1 MLIWTKRK
9 EVRVMSVKHIVDILS
24 LDGKQDTFG
33 KINLRQLGRLVCS
46 PGHIIESHTH
56 LNWFELTSVT
66 GGEGEI
72 YGGDTKVNIKK
83 GEIFL
88 SFPCEIHKIVSSV
101 ENPLTFEHFAFYTTD
116 EAFCQQLEVLMA
128 SYADARSRLFKSY
141 LIKEMLTGCV
151 NEVAQNTRFRKDY
164 LESGFSLVLLELL
177 KIFESRRSSVFITDE
192 GYQDPERLCLSVKNY
207 IDTHLFS
214 IKKLSDLS
222 EKCGYNYS
230 YLSSLFR
237 TVTGITLSEYYN
249 ERRFESAKLM
259 IWENKLKI
267 GEISNLLGYNSVYA
281 FSKAFKDRVGASPK
295 KFLSVK

>member
-1 MLIWTKRK
+1 
-9 EVRVMSVKHIVDILS
+9 MSVKHIVDITC
-24 LDGKQDTFG
+24 LDDKYNKFG
-33 KINLRQLGRLVCS
+33 KINLKQLGRLVCS
-46 PGHIIESHTH
+46 PGHIIQSHTH

-66 GGEGEI
+66 CGEGEI
-72 YGGDTKVNIKK
+72 YGGGTKVGIKK

-88 SFPCEIHKIVSSV
+88 SFPCEIHRIVSSV
-101 ENPLTFEHFAFYTTD
+101 DNPLTFEHFAFYTED
-116 EAFCQQLEVLMA
+116 DDYNQQFEMLMA
-128 SYADARSRLFKSY
+128 SYADAKKRLFKSY

-151 NEVAQNTRFRKDY
+151 NEVAQNSRFKKDY

-192 GYQDPERLCLSVKNY
+192 GYQDHQRLCLSVKNY

-214 IKKLSDLS
+214 IKNLSELS
-222 EKCGYNYS
+222 EKSGYNYS

-237 TVTGITLSEYYN
+237 NVTGTTLSEYYN

-259 IWENKLKI
+259 IRENKLKI

-281 FSKAFKDRVGASPK
+281 FSKAFKDRYGSSPK
-295 KFLSVK
+295 KF